1 MTNTNEHGERVALYI
16 RVSTDEQAEHGYS
29 IPEQRR
35 ELLAHAEHEGWH
47 VVDVIV
53 DEGHSG
59 AVGVRPG
66 LDRIMHLAEAG
77 EIDLV
82 LAKKRN
88 RLFRDRY
95 IRMGYERAL
104 LEHRVRLVALDD
116 AGHRFADA
124 MMDEFGDWFR
134 EEVAKNTVAGRMEKA
149 RQGRL
154 IRSHTPVYGFE
165 YTLDGEGYEVIPSK
179 MAVVERI
186 VRSVAE
192 RKPLYAIKKELDA
205 DGIPAPGGGA
215 LWHIKTIREI
225 VKADAYRPVPY
236 AELAPLLTPEA
247 RARLEEGKEYGV
259 IWYPRRK
266 VKALDPDPARGYRR
280 PQRVEPYPKAE
291 QVPIPIVSGG
301 IPRDLI
307 DAARAAIR
315 DNRPHRSGGH
325 RVYELAGII
334 RCAGCGNRLSSNRNL
349 AGGKEYWYYRCPKN
363 QRDGSKG
370 CTMNHN
376 YPAEAT
382 ERKVLHAVLDAVKDR
397 DDLIRRAEERYK
409 AERRRI
415 ARAGVSDATAWR
427 AELDNLERRLANY
440 QRAFGAD
447 ALSLG
452 DLNLCFNSAGR

>member
-1 MTNTNEHGERVALYI
+1 MTNTDGRGERVALYI

-35 ELLAHAEHEGWH
+35 ELLAHAEREGWH

-66 LDRIMHLAEAG
+66 LDRIMHLAEDG
-77 EIDLV
+77 KIDLV

-149 RQGRL
+149 RHGRL

-179 MAVVERI
+179 MAVVEKI

-192 RKPLYAIKKELDA
+192 RKPLYAIKKELEA
-205 DGIPAPGGGA
+205 DGIPTPGGGA

-247 RARLEEGKEYGV
+247 RG
-259 IWYPRRK
+259 
-266 VKALDPDPARGYRR
+266 
-280 PQRVEPYPKAE
+280 Q
-291 QVPIPIVSGG
+291 
-301 IPRDLI
+301 
-307 DAARAAIR
+307 
-315 DNRPHRSGGH
+315 
-325 RVYELAGII
+325 
-334 RCAGCGNRLSSNRNL
+334 
-349 AGGKEYWYYRCPKN
+349 AGGG
-363 QRDGSKG
+363 QG
-370 CTMNHN
+370 
-376 YPAEAT
+376 
-382 ERKVLHAVLDAVKDR
+382 V
-397 DDLIRRAEERYK
+397 RRHL
-409 AERRRI
+409 
-415 ARAGVSDATAWR
+415 VSQA
-427 AELDNLERRLANY
+427 
-440 QRAFGAD
+440 QG
-447 ALSLG
+447 
-452 DLNLCFNSAGR
+452 